1 MAETADFNPAT
12 LEGVD
17 RAVVGV
23 DGLWCPSCAAAVG
36 RAIGK
41 MPGMTRA
48 QVSYASA
55 SAALSWTPG
64 TDLAAVAR
72 KVAALG
78 YRLTAPTDA
87 DDMEDRISAE
97 MQRVA
102 MRLALAVTFGMWT
115 MVFSILLYVNPD
127 GIADGA
133 VGRALALAAGAAALP
148 VIAIAGWPIFL
159 AGWRTAR
166 TGVPGM
172 DSLVSLGASG
182 AVVASVWSLAAG
194 GAHVWFDSSVMLVTL
209 LTLSRLIEMSTLRQ
223 SSRAIAALRSAL
235 PETAREITADLTNTA
250 KSADGA
256 TREVLAADLPAG
268 ALIRIGAGERVPLDG
283 RIVRGDSRLDTSVLT
298 GEAAPRAYMSG
309 ETVLAGFVN
318 LSRAIDVEVVAPV
331 GRRRIDLIGA
341 DIATS
346 LHDRP
351 EIHRLADRLARVVV
365 PLALSLAIATLLWG
379 LWAGLPLDAAGLRAL
394 SVLIIACPC
403 AVAIAAP
410 VTHLAATAVAAE
422 AGIHFRTPAASEN
435 LGATRRILFDKTGT
449 LTWGRPVVRQ
459 VRTREGVSTD
469 EALALAAAAERDV
482 VHPVAHALRS
492 AGGDGLRASKAERF
506 DDGVAAEIDGRHVRV
521 GNRNFITATG
531 TLPPTAIDG
540 DERVG
545 DSATTTVFLMIDG
558 LWAASFHLGDDLRP
572 DAAATL
578 ARLRADGI
586 ALGMVSGDEAAVC
599 AYVGRAVGLRPEEI
613 HAACTPEEKLA
624 LVTAGAG
631 PTSFVGDG
639 VNDLLAI
646 VGAETGVAATDAS
659 TATIA
664 LADVVIARGGVAAV
678 GYALE
683 LSRRARRVLRQNL
696 TFSVAYNVSALTL
709 AVFGTIPPL
718 AAAAAMTA
726 SSLMVIGN
734 AARLRGLPTKKI
746 HSTSAPAASQAGPIV
761 PRAG

>member
-1 MAETADFNPAT
+1 MTDAANFDPST

-36 RAIGK
+36 RAIGA
-41 MPGMTRA
+41 MPGMTHA

-55 SAALSWTPG
+55 SAALAWTPG
-64 TDLAAVAR
+64 ADLAAVAR

-87 DDMEDRISAE
+87 GEMEGRIAAE
-97 MQRVA
+97 MRCVA
-102 MRLALAVTFGMWT
+102 MRLAVATAFGMWT

-127 GIADGA
+127 GIAEGA

-148 VIAIAGWPIFL
+148 VIAFAGGPILL

-166 TGVPGM
+166 VGVPGM
-172 DSLVSLGASG
+172 DSLVGLGVSG
-182 AVVASVWSLAAG
+182 AVVASVWSLATGA
-194 GAHVWFDSSVMLVTL
+194 AHVWFDTSVMLVTL
-209 LTLSRLIEMSTLRQ
+209 LTLGRLIEMSTLRQ

-235 PETAREITADLTNTA
+235 PETAHEV
-250 KSADGA
+250 SADGSDGK
-256 TREVLAADLPAG
+256 TCEVLAADLPTG
-268 ALIRIGAGERVPLDG
+268 ARIRIGAGERVPLDG
-283 RIVRGDSRLDTSVLT
+283 CIVRGDSRLDTSVLT
-298 GEAAPRAYMSG
+298 GEAAPRAHVSG

-318 LSRAIDVEVVAPV
+318 MTRAIDVEVTATV

-351 EIHRLADRLARVVV
+351 EIHRAADRLARVVV
-365 PLALSLAIATLLWG
+365 PLALGLAAATLLWG
-379 LWAGLPLDAAGLRAL
+379 LWAGLPGDTAVLRAL
-394 SVLIIACPC
+394 SVLVIACPC
-403 AVAIAAP
+403 AVAVAAP
-410 VTHLAATAVAAE
+410 VTHLAATAAAAE

-435 LGATRRILFDKTGT
+435 LGASRRILFDKTGT
-449 LTWGRPVVRQ
+449 LTWGRPVVRE
-459 VRTREGVSTD
+459 VTTRDGIGQA

-482 VHPVAHALRS
+482 VHPVAQALRT
-492 AGGDGLRASKAERF
+492 AGGDALRASNSERF
-506 DDGVAAEIDGRHVRV
+506 DDGVAAEIDGRRVRV
-521 GNRNFITATG
+521 GNRSFLAAAGTPLPSAFGDDATTAVFLAVDDVWAATFQ
-531 TLPPTAIDG
+531 LG
-540 DERVG
+540 DE
-545 DSATTTVFLMIDG
+545 
-558 LWAASFHLGDDLRP
+558 LRP

-578 ARLRADGI
+578 ARLRAAGI
-586 ALGMVSGDEAAVC
+586 ALGMVSGDGAAVC
-599 AYVGRAVGLRPEEI
+599 AHVGAAVGLRSDEI
-613 HAACTPEEKLA
+613 HAACTPEGKAA
-624 LVTAGAG
+624 LVAAG
-631 PTSFVGDG
+631 PGPTAFVGDG

-678 GYALE
+678 GCALT

-696 TFSVAYNVSALTL
+696 VFAVVYNVSALAL
-709 AVFGTIPPL
+709 AMFGTVPPL

-734 AARLRGLPTKKI
+734 AARLRGLP
-746 HSTSAPAASQAGPIV
+746 S
-761 PRAG
+761 